1 MRAKL
6 NVSSASISYVC
17 INNIIKI
24 KPTTYLPLFKPAK
37 KKVLIY
43 CWFCQSKQSQDIQ
56 VQTGFVMT
64 EEKISTSTF

>member
-24 KPTTYLPLFKPAK
+24 KPNTYLPLFKPAK
-37 KKVLIY
+37 KKKFLFIVGLVKVNKARIY
-43 CWFCQSKQSQDIQ
+43 RSKLDL
-56 VQTGFVMT
+56 
-64 EEKISTSTF
+64 